1 MVKKITN
8 EDIVMLLNEGVV
20 KEQVQT
26 RILLPQIL
34 VSGLKHDKV
43 VEEILRCPYCG
54 KEWQEEK
61 PEHKSYLAYGT
72 IQKCPECEKKMFG
85 RIPLQKEKRFEKSS
99 ISYEISEFRVTESS
113 KIFYAD
119 TALIHLSLIHI

>member
-1 MVKKITN
+1 MVKKVTN

-20 KEQVQT
+20 KEQIQT

-54 KEWQEEK
+54 KEWRSTKAILHMELSRNVRNVRRK
-61 PEHKSYLAYGT
+61 CLAASLCRRRKDLKSQAFLMKY
-72 IQKCPECEKKMFG
+72 PN
-85 RIPLQKEKRFEKSS
+85 
-99 ISYEISEFRVTESS
+99 SELLNPARSFMQILRLYTENRG
-113 KIFYAD
+113 
-119 TALIHLSLIHI
+119 

>member
-1 MVKKITN
+1 MVKKVTN
-8 EDIVMLLNEGVV
+8 EDIVMLLSEGVV
-20 KEQVQT
+20 KEQIQD

-61 PEHKSYLAYGT
+61 LSCIWNYPEMSG
-72 IQKCPECEKKMFG
+72 M
-85 RIPLQKEKRFEKSS
+85 
-99 ISYEISEFRVTESS
+99 
-113 KIFYAD
+113 
-119 TALIHLSLIHI
+119 